1 MNKPAPPLESM
12 KDVGWKYWRA
22 MLKGQ
27 EFPTHPA
34 FVPIGFYRL
43 DNRATSRRA
52 ASSYPVAIYDV
63 DAQGNS
69 VPKSV
74 QMGHGEPF
82 VIGNDP
88 AAEEDFSFKTF
99 AKCCRNAITHATY
112 LYWLEHREWPQDQPA
127 AAIAASEAPR
137 SNTEATPDLVLRET
151 IAELRAEADKWL
163 TSIGGSVTSQEQADK
178 AADFASR
185 FAELEKEADEA
196 RLSGRRPHLD
206 RAEQVQKT
214 WAPVVDAGHYN
225 KRWAK
230 GLSEDWLKAEKAR
243 KLREAAEAAA
253 AGKAVSIASLGVK
266 AGTRGRAV
274 SMRGRVEY
282 RCDSYDA
289 VFAHFKDDP
298 RLKAHLLVVQACGQ
312 LAKAALEAGET
323 VPGARL
329 ETVESAA

>member
-12 KDVGWKYWRA
+12 KAVGWKYWRA

-34 FVPIGFYRL
+34 FVPLGFYRL

-52 ASSYPVAIYDV
+52 ASSYPVAVYEV
-63 DAQGNS
+63 DAQGNP

-99 AKCCRNAITHATY
+99 AKCCRNAITHETY
-112 LYWLEHREWPQDQPA
+112 LYWLEHREWPNDQA
-127 AAIAASEAPR
+127 TAAIAASEAPR
-137 SNTEATPDLVLRET
+137 SNTESTPDLVLRET
-151 IAELRAEADKWL
+151 IAELRAEAERWL
-163 TSIGGSVTSQEQADK
+163 ASIGGSVTNQHQADK

-196 RLSGRRPHLD
+196 RTSGRRPHLE

-214 WAPVVDAGHYN
+214 WQPIAQAGAAS
-225 KRWAK
+225 KTWAK
-230 GLSEDWLKAEKAR
+230 ELTVAWQKAEKAR
-243 KLREAAEAAA
+243 ILREAAEKAA
-253 AGKAVSIASLGVK
+253 AGEVVALGALKVK

-274 SMRGRVEY
+274 SMRSRVEY